1 MILADNI
8 LTDERIAGEYFECD
22 LEQCKGACCTFPGE
36 FGAPVLNEEVQK
48 MNAVIEPASKYL
60 SEKSKKYI
68 ETHGAVQ
75 GEPDKY
81 STVCIDKRDCVF
93 VYYENDIALCAIE
106 KAFFAG
112 EIDFRKPISCH
123 LFPIRE
129 VYFGGKCIHYEQIDE
144 CAEAR
149 VKGKANNN
157 LLYKSLKEALV
168 RAYGE
173 QWYNEYVN
181 TIESTE

>member
-1 MILADNI
+1 
-8 LTDERIAGEYFECD
+8 
-22 LEQCKGACCTFPGE
+22 
-36 FGAPVLNEEVQK
+36 
-48 MNAVIEPASKYL
+48 
-60 SEKSKKYI
+60 
-68 ETHGAVQ
+68 
-75 GEPDKY
+75 
-81 STVCIDKRDCVF
+81 
-93 VYYENDIALCAIE
+93 IE
-106 KAFFAG
+106 KALLAG

-129 VYFGGKCIHYEQIDE
+129 VYFGGKCIHYEQIYE

-173 QWYNEYVN
+173 EWYNEYVN